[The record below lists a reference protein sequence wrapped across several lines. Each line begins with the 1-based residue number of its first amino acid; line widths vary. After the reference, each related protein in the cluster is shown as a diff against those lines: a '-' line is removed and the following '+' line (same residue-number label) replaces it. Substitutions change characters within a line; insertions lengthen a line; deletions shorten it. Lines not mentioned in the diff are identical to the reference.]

1 MSGLQWLKSSY
12 SEASANNC
20 VELAATGTGDIAFRE
35 SESPAHVITTDRA
48 ALHALIRGIRAG
60 KFVTPRD

>member
-1 MSGLQWLKSSY
+1 MHWLKSSY

-20 VELAATGTGDIAFRE
+20 VELAATRTGTIALRE

-48 ALHALIRGIRAG
+48 ALGALVRGVQAG
-60 KFVTPRD
+60 EFTTPRA